1 MKKSIRYILIF
12 FLTAFALLTLFM
24 SSSVIFD
31 LFGIREK
38 EGNYVLFIVWTNFI
52 CSFLYLLAAIKWYK
66 LKRCTYKILGLSTL
80 ILIIAQISLFIYINN
95 GGIYEEKTVK
105 AMFFRIVVTAI
116 FALSAYFSLT
126 KIISNVNK

>member
-116 FALSAYFSLT
+116 FALSAYFSLS
-126 KIISNVNK
+126 KIISNANK

>member
-1 MKKSIRYILIF
+1 MRHILIF

-52 CSFLYLLAAIKWYK
+52 CSFLYLLAAFKWYK
-66 LKRCTYKILGLSTL
+66 LKRCTFKILGLSTL

-105 AMFFRIVVTAI
+105 AMFFRIAVTAI
-116 FALSAYFSLT
+116 FALSAYFSLS
-126 KIISNVNK
+126 KIISNANK